1 MRLEIRKMGING
13 EGIGYDHGKP
23 VFIKGALMH
32 EIVDVQIEKEFE
44 RYKIGKLLKI
54 IKKSNERIKPLC
66 PYQAK
71 CGACSLMHTNYQ
83 NQLRYKKHVL
93 KQALKKYADIEM
105 PINIIP
111 SENPFYYRNKLKLP
125 FNMNNDGII
134 VTGMYEVDTNHFK
147 TIGNCIIHEEILE
160 KVRKEI
166 LSIMNKYQLKAYDE
180 KTKEGYRTLIMRTF
194 NGKIS
199 LVFVV
204 GDNTDINIMLSDLS
218 KIGEIS
224 SIYYTINTN
233 KKYINAME
241 NELVHIYGKKVLNA
255 KIAGLKLVF
264 TPKSFYQLN
273 TKQSEVL
280 YNEVISYLDESDE
293 EVLEAYCGVGVMS
306 LLASKKVK
314 HVTGVEI
321 IPDALD
327 NASKNAFYNKITN
340 VDFIVGDS
348 GTIMEENF
356 KDKKLDCLIVDP
368 PRTGLDEKMLASI
381 IKSEVKKIIY
391 VSCNPS
397 TLAKNI
403 NDLKDYYKV
412 SSIKAIDIFSQTE
425 HVETIALLFKLKTD
439 KHIDCD
445 EC

>member
-1 MRLEIRKMGING
+1 MRLEIKKMGING
-13 EGIGYDHGKP
+13 EGIGYDQKKP

-32 EIVDVQIEKEFE
+32 EILDVKIEKDLKT
-44 RYKIGKLLKI
+44 YKIGKLLKI
-54 IKKSNERIKPLC
+54 IKKSSDRIEAKC

-71 CGACSLMHTNYQ
+71 CGACSLMHTNYK

-105 PINIIP
+105 PIKIIP
-111 SENPFYYRNKLKLP
+111 NKNPFCYRNKLKLP
-125 FNMNNDGII
+125 FNMNKDGTI

-147 TIGNCIIHEEILE
+147 TIDDCIIHEQILE

-166 LSIMNKYQLKAYDE
+166 LNIMNKYKLKAYDE
-180 KTKEGYRTLIMRTF
+180 RTKEGYRTLIMRTF
-194 NGKIS
+194 NDKVS
-199 LVFVV
+199 VVFVV

-218 KIGEIS
+218 KIEELS

-233 KKYINAME
+233 KKYINALE

-255 KIAGLKLVF
+255 KISGLKLVF

-280 YNEVISYLDESDE
+280 YNEVISYLDENDK

-321 IPDALD
+321 IKEAIE
-327 NASKNAFYNKITN
+327 NASKNAFYNKINN

-348 GTIMEENF
+348 GTIMEDSF
-356 KDKKLDCLIVDP
+356 KEGQLDCLIVDP
-368 PRTGLDEKMLASI
+368 PRTGLDERMISSI
-381 IKSEVKKIIY
+381 IKSKVKKIIY

-397 TLAKNI
+397 TLAKNL
-403 NDLKDYYKV
+403 NDLKQDYNICE
-412 SSIKAIDIFSQTE
+412 IKAIDIFSQTE
-425 HVETIALLFKLKTD
+425 HVESVTLLTKAHK
-439 KHIDCD
+439 
-445 EC
+445 